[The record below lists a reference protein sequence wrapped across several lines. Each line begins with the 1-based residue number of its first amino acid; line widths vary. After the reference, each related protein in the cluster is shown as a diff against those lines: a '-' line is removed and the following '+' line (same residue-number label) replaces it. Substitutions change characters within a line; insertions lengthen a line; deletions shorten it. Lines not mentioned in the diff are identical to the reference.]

1 MGLKMNLKEQYN
13 RIGGKQLLNEAS
25 LRSNIM
31 QKWNTTSV
39 IKQDLMGFISHAMDA
54 GGEQL
59 VEDIYAALIASAKY
73 AEKVRKRG

>member
-54 GGEQL
+54 GGEEL